1 MFDKFSQGDFLFS
14 FFFDRF
20 LLAKFL
26 PLFLQLVVYNLFMRL
41 FCLLFMCLF
50 MFGCATTGSKDS
62 NQFPAPHNN
71 YTGKFT
77 EQHFDSDDPNDFMM
91 RNCKIYGGLNQDSIK
106 KIAADFLLQDIYEFK
121 CNYADKL
128 QEELEIDGK
137 SSKRLNGTIA
147 KSKCEALGF
156 KVGTTEFSKCM
167 LELTQ

>member
-1 MFDKFSQGDFLFS
+1 
-14 FFFDRF
+14 
-20 LLAKFL
+20 
-26 PLFLQLVVYNLFMRL
+26 MRL
-41 FCLLFMCLF
+41 FILFFLSALITS
-50 MFGCATTGSKDS
+50 CASIDGKNS

-71 YTGKFT
+71 FTGKFT
-77 EQHFDSDDPNDFMM
+77 EQHFDSEDPNDFMM

-106 KIAADFLLQDIYEFK
+106 KVSTDVLFQDVYEFK
-121 CNYADKL
+121 CNYSDKL

-156 KVGTTEFSKCM
+156 KVGTPEFAKCM